1 MWFRQKNDP
10 SVDVFREYSETA
22 CDSFNAC
29 RFSIAQMTTEVDAN
43 SSSKFMCDF
52 LGQGDDLNAWMQ
64 LHEERKALM
73 YDVMKF
79 ADYTINK
86 MSIVKERI
94 KNKKEFESFKDCF
107 DGYSS
112 HDASS
117 KAKALQEKSLDL
129 RQKIVEFYQSIQNV
143 RSTTVEKEK
152 IKRILA
158 GVLLVTGACCGI
170 VFIAS
175 NPEAIALDN
184 IVLQLGVASI
194 LDRAFEKSTVVL
206 EQSLAA
212 LPTSSAQK
220 DQFTQNET
228 KRAVDFLR
236 GVETKPISETIHQSI
251 QGVYFSTAPLSA
263 YARKQ
268 CEGLIDNILNECEKL
283 SNACKSSLDYL
294 PIEDDNINK
303 NLKKS
308 IGMIVNV
315 AQAFGG
321 KKKGGQQATG

>member
-1 MWFRQKNDP
+1 MWFRQTNDP
-10 SVDVFREYSETA
+10 SVDVFRQYSETA

-29 RFSIAQMTTEVDAN
+29 RFSIAQMTAEADAN
-43 SSSKFMCDF
+43 SSSKFMCNF
-52 LGQGDDLNAWMQ
+52 LGQGDDLNTWMQ

-86 MSIVKERI
+86 MSVVKERI

-107 DGYSS
+107 EGYSS
-112 HDASS
+112 NDASS

-129 RQKIVEFYQSIQNV
+129 RQKIIQFYQSIQNA

-158 GVLLVTGACCGI
+158 GVLLVTGACCGL
-170 VFIAS
+170 VFLAS
-175 NPEAIALDN
+175 NPEAIVMDN
-184 IVLQLGVASI
+184 LVLQLGVASI

-212 LPTSSAQK
+212 LPTSSPQK

-228 KRAVDFLR
+228 KRAINFLR
-236 GVETKPISETIHQSI
+236 GVETKPINERIHESI
-251 QGVYFSTAPLSA
+251 QGVYSSTVPLSG

-268 CEGLIDNILNECEKL
+268 CESLIDNILNECKKL

-294 PIEDDNINK
+294 PSDDDKTNK
-303 NLKKS
+303 NLRRS

-321 KKKGGQQATG
+321 KKKGGQEVTG